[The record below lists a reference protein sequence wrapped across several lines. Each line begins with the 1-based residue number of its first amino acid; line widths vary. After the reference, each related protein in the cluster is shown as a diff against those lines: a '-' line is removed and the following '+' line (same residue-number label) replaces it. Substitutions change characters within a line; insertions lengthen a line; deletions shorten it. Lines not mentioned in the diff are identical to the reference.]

1 MTVPASNPYSRLG
14 EIVPYF
20 LRLGLLG
27 FGGPVALV
35 GQMERELVGE
45 RGWMTKEQMREA
57 IAICQTLPGPL
68 AIQVGIYISYLRAGF
83 WGAWAYGAGKTTL
96 LEAVAGLLPCDG
108 GDIQWNGL
116 RPKGRRDVIFYLPD
130 GVRPYGD
137 QYVERVLRFFA
148 GVYRCTARELN
159 GTVSAIGLNPVRG
172 QRVRTLS
179 KGFARR
185 LIWAI
190 DLLAPQ
196 PILLMDEPFDGFDLK
211 QTREMMDLLR
221 QIAAGGRSLILSIH
235 QLRDAEQIC
244 DRIVLLA
251 DGLVRGEGT
260 LADLREQADRPD
272 GTLEDIF
279 LALT

>member
-1 MTVPASNPYSRLG
+1 MHPHTYQQQYIGALDV
-14 EIVPYF
+14 V
-20 LRLGLLG
+20 GLTKRYG
-27 FGGPVALV
+27 SHVVIRDATFSVGPSEV
-35 GQMERELVGE
+35 
-45 RGWMTKEQMREA
+45 
-57 IAICQTLPGPL
+57 
-68 AIQVGIYISYLRAGF
+68 VGIIGPN
-83 WGAWAYGAGKTTL
+83 GAGKTTL
-96 LEAVAGLLPCDG
+96 LEAMAGILCHEH
-108 GDIQWNGL
+108 GDMRWRGTKPH
-116 RPKGRRDVIFYLPD
+116 RRRDLMFYLPD

-137 QYVERVLRFFA
+137 QYVERVLDFFA
-148 GVYRCTARELN
+148 GVYRRTAGELSEAAK
-159 GTVSAIGLNPVRG
+159 VVGLNPVRG

-190 DLLAPQ
+190 GLLAPH
-196 PILLMDEPFDGFDLK
+196 PVLLMDEPFDGFDLK

-221 QIAAGGRSLILSIH
+221 DIAAGGRSLVLSIH

-251 DGLVRGEGT
+251 DGRIRGQGT
-260 LADLREQADRPD
+260 LADLRATTNLPD

>member
-1 MTVPASNPYSRLG
+1 MPPMHAPAFQQRHLGVLDVVGLTKRYGSHLAISDAGFSARSG
-14 EIVPYF
+14 EI
-20 LRLGLLG
+20 LGII
-27 FGGPVALV
+27 GPN
-35 GQMERELVGE
+35 
-45 RGWMTKEQMREA
+45 
-57 IAICQTLPGPL
+57 
-68 AIQVGIYISYLRAGF
+68 
-83 WGAWAYGAGKTTL
+83 GAGKTTL
-96 LEAVAGLLPCDG
+96 LEAIAGLLPCDS

-116 RPKGRRDVIFYLPD
+116 RSQDRRDVIFCLPD

-137 QYVERVLRFFA
+137 QYVQRVLRFFA
-148 GVYRCTARELN
+148 SVYRRTARELN
-159 GTVSAIGLNPVRG
+159 GTVSAVGLNPVRG

-190 DLLAPQ
+190 GLLAPQ
-196 PILLMDEPFDGFDLK
+196 PVLLMDEPFDGFDLK

-221 QIAAGGRSLILSIH
+221 QIAAGGRNLILSIH

-251 DGLVRGEGT
+251 DGRVRGEGT
-260 LADLREQADRPD
+260 LADLRAQTNRPD
-272 GTLEDIF
+272 ATLEDIF

>member
-1 MTVPASNPYSRLG
+1 MHSHTFQPQHGGALDV
-14 EIVPYF
+14 
-20 LRLGLLG
+20 LGL
-27 FGGPVALV
+27 
-35 GQMERELVGE
+35 
-45 RGWMTKEQMREA
+45 TKRYGAHAA
-57 IAICQTLPGPL
+57 ILD
-68 AIQVGIYISYLRAGF
+68 AGF
-83 WGAWAYGAGKTTL
+83 SARSGEVLGIIGPNGAGKTTL
-96 LEAVAGLLPCDG
+96 LETMAGILPFDKG
-108 GDIQWNGL
+108 EIRWNGTHP
-116 RPKGRRDVIFYLPD
+116 RRRRDVVFYLPD

-137 QYVERVLRFFA
+137 QYVECVLTFFA
-148 GVYRCTARELN
+148 GVYRRATGEL
-159 GTVSAIGLNPVRG
+159 GEIVSAVGLNPVRT

-190 DLLAPQ
+190 GLLAPQ
-196 PILLMDEPFDGFDLK
+196 PVLLMDEPFDGFDLK

-251 DGLVRGEGT
+251 EGRIRGEGT
-260 LADLREQADRPD
+260 LADLRAKTGLPD